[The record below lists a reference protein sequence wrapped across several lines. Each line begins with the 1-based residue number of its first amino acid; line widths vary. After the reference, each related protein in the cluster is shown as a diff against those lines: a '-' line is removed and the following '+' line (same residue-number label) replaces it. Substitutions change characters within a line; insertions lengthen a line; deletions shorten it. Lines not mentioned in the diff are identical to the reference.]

1 MRCKDCGKKI
11 KKLINGERICDRC
24 SIGYDLLYKE
34 EETGLNSEAKIENVN
49 DNKGGDYEN

>member
-1 MRCKDCGKKI
+1 MRCKDCGRKI

-34 EETGLNSEAKIENVN
+34 ETSKADLHSEAKIE
-49 DNKGGDYEN
+49 KCKR